1 MVRSSSKHILITG
14 IHSYIGNNLRDYIY
28 HKELPVV
35 VSMISMRDESFK
47 KLDYSQ
53 YDCIL
58 HVASIVHQKSRKIDF
73 NDYYHCNVEKTIE
86 IAQLAKEAG
95 IKHFVFL
102 SSMAVYGSG
111 ITRISK
117 DTIPRP
123 DNYYGR
129 TKLIAEEKLLELAD
143 DHFKVA
149 IVRPP
154 MVYGKDCPGNY
165 KVLSR
170 LASRVRFF
178 PEIENERSMIYIDN
192 LSICLYEIINSGSD
206 GIYYPQNIDY
216 VNTFNLVQEIASCHG
231 HRITGIKILNPMINV
246 LRKYMSVFK
255 KVFGDL
261 AYDKSLSILEKG
273 NYQLVEFKETIK
285 ETET

>member
-35 VSMISMRDESFK
+35 VSTISMRDESFK

-86 IAQLAKEAG
+86 IGQLAKEAG
-95 IKHFVFL
+95 IKHFIFL

-129 TKLIAEEKLLELAD
+129 TKLIAEEKLQELAD

-165 KVLSR
+165 NVLSR
-170 LASRVRFF
+170 LARRVPFF
-178 PEIENERSMIYIDN
+178 PEIENYRSMIYIDN
-192 LSICLYEIINSGSD
+192 LSIYLWRIIEGESI
-206 GIYYPQNIDY
+206 GIFHPQNIEY
-216 VNTFNLVQEIASCHG
+216 VNTFNLVQEIARCHG
-231 HRITGIKILNPMINV
+231 QKISGIKILNPLIHA
-246 LRKYMSVFK
+246 LRKSTSIFK

-261 AYDKSLSILEKG
+261 TYDKSLSTLETG
-273 NYQLVEFKETIK
+273 NYQLINFKESIK

>member
-1 MVRSSSKHILITG
+1 MDRSSSKHILITG

-35 VSMISMRDESFK
+35 VSMTSMRDENFK

-53 YDCIL
+53 YDCIV
-58 HVASIVHQKSRKIDF
+58 HVASIVHQKLRKIDF

-102 SSMAVYGSG
+102 SSMGVYGSG

-123 DNYYGR
+123 DNHYGR

-170 LASRVRFF
+170 LARRVPFF
-178 PEIENERSMIYIDN
+178 PEIENSRSMIYIDN
-192 LSICLYEIINSGSD
+192 LSIYLWRIID
-206 GIYYPQNIDY
+206 GEGIGIFHPQNIEY

-231 HRITGIKILNPMINV
+231 HKITGIKILNPLINA
-246 LRKYMSVFK
+246 LRKSTNIFK

-261 AYDKSLSILEKG
+261 TYDKELSTLEKG
-273 NYQLVEFKETIK
+273 NYQLINFIDTIK

>member
-1 MVRSSSKHILITG
+1 MERSSTKSILITG
-14 IHSYIGNNLRDYIY
+14 IHSYIGNGLKEYIC
-28 HKELPVV
+28 HNDLPVEV
-35 VSMISMRDESFK
+35 ATVSMRDDSFK

-53 YDCIL
+53 FNSIV
-58 HVASIVHQKSRKIDF
+58 HVASIVHQKAGKIDF
-73 NDYYHCNVEKTIE
+73 SDYYHCNVEKTIE

-95 IKHFVFL
+95 VIHFVFL

-111 ITRISK
+111 VIRINK
-117 DTIPRP
+117 DSIPQP

-143 DHFKVA
+143 DNFKIA

-192 LSICLYEIINSGSD
+192 LSIYLYEIINSGSD
-206 GIYYPQNIDY
+206 GIYHPQNVEY

-231 HRITGIKILNPMINV
+231 HDITGIKILNPMINV
-246 LRKYMSVFK
+246 LRKYISVFK

-261 AYDKSLSILEKG
+261 TYDKSLSILEKG
-273 NYQLVEFKETIK
+273 NYHLVEFKETIK